1 MLPPLRILLDGLI
14 DYAGLFPPAAL
25 SMPEAVLNYAA
36 YRIGPDRW
44 VLGRFVVTAER
55 LPELEHAADGLA
67 VPGDPWPLSVLVG
80 ANDAGQVDAARAFH
94 ARHMAL
100 GDAHADVLEGRAS
113 GVEAIAALA
122 AAARPGFT
130 LYVEVPAD
138 PDPAPLI
145 AAIGAA
151 GVRAKIRTGGVT
163 ADAFPTAAQVARF
176 LAACIRAG
184 VPFKATAGLHHPIRA
199 VYPLTYA
206 PDAPRGTMFGYLNV
220 FLAATLLHA
229 GGSEADAARLLEES
243 RLGAF
248 AFSDDGVHWD
258 GHRFT
263 LADLAGT
270 RRLALGVGSCSF
282 DEPLDDLATAGL
294 R

>member
-1 MLPPLRILLDGLI
+1 MLPPLRTLLDGLI

-36 YRIGPDRW
+36 YRTGPDRW
-44 VLGRFVVTAER
+44 ALGRFVVTAER
-55 LPELEHAADGLA
+55 LPEFERAADGLA
-67 VPGDPWPLSVLVG
+67 VPGDPWLLSVLVG
-80 ANDAGQVDAARAFH
+80 ANDAGQVEAARAFH
-94 ARHMAL
+94 ARHVAL
-100 GDAHADVLEGRAS
+100 GDARADVLEGRAV
-113 GVEAIAALA
+113 GAATIAALA
-122 AAARPGFT
+122 AAARPEFT
-130 LYVEVPAD
+130 LFVEVPTD

-145 AAIGAA
+145 EAIGAA

-163 ADAFPTAAQVARF
+163 ADAFPAAAQVARF

-206 PDAPRGTMFGYLNV
+206 PDATHGTMFGYLNV
-220 FLAATLLHA
+220 FLAAALLHA
-229 GGSEADAARLLEES
+229 GGSEADATQLLEET

-248 AFSDDGVHWD
+248 SFSDHGVSWD
-258 GHRFT
+258 NYRLT
-263 LADLAGT
+263 LADLAET
-270 RRLALGVGSCSF
+270 RRLALGIGSCSF

>member
-1 MLPPLRILLDGLI
+1 MLPPLRTLLDGLI

-25 SMPEAVLNYAA
+25 AMPEAVLNYSA
-36 YRIGPDRW
+36 YRTGPDRW
-44 VLGRFVVTAER
+44 ALGRFVVTAER
-55 LPELEHAADGLA
+55 LPDFERAADGLA
-67 VPGDPWPLSVLVG
+67 VPGDPWRLSVLIG
-80 ANDAGQVDAARAFH
+80 ANDAGQVEAVRAFN
-94 ARHMAL
+94 ARHAPL
-100 GDAHADVLEGRAS
+100 DDAHADVLEGKVRSA
-113 GVEAIAALA
+113 EAIAALA
-122 AAARPGFT
+122 AAARPEFT
-130 LYVEVPAD
+130 LFIEVPAD

-145 AAIGAA
+145 EAIGAA
-151 GVRAKIRTGGVT
+151 GARAKIRTGGVT

-176 LAACIRAG
+176 LAACIRSR

-220 FLAATLLHA
+220 FLAAALLRA
-229 GGSEADAARLLEES
+229 GGSEADATELLEES
-243 RLGAF
+243 RIGALS
-248 AFSDDGVHWD
+248 FSDQGVNWD
-258 GHRFT
+258 GYRLT
-263 LADLAGT
+263 LADLAES